1 MDTKISEIQNNRKT
15 DPTKTTN
22 AKDGWFIN
30 KSSFTFLVRTVL
42 AAECA
47 PITLKA

>member
-1 MDTKISEIQNNRKT
+1 MDTKISETQKT
-15 DPTKTTN
+15 VDLLIKVP
-22 AKDGWFIN
+22 
-30 KSSFTFLVRTVL
+30 SHFLVRTVL